1 MTLQA
6 GQLFGNYRVVQLI
19 GEGGFGEVYLVE
31 NELIQRRAA
40 VKVLHPALAQDAEL
54 VRRFLNE
61 ARAAS
66 AICHPNIVEVL
77 DAGGTPD
84 GAPYILM
91 EFLEGVSLQK
101 RLADR
106 GPVPLPK
113 VLDIADQAG
122 SALVAAHAAGIVHRD
137 LKPENLFLVP
147 DTHAP
152 GGERVKVLDFGIA
165 KICLSSGSGGT
176 VRTRTGMIIGSPA
189 YMSPEQC
196 KDSAD
201 VDVRSD
207 VYSFATILYEML
219 SGRTPHVA
227 PTGTELL
234 FLHLTKTPPHLRE
247 LAPQV
252 PAHVEAVIM
261 RGLAREREDRFDSME
276 SFVAALREDLAAPA
290 PNRIRPIEIVSAVG
304 QSSATVADRTV
315 LPVRSTTFSRATG
328 EVGEAVETEEALLAA
343 TPNRRWPVITLAG
356 VVVLGGAMLLIL
368 RPNRYAAPKPLM
380 DTGRVATSSATIARP
395 SAPVREEELQK
406 AKPSDQVVVPSNAA
420 ADPQL
425 LLPVGVGGGAATKP
439 PSAAASTGTVPSKRA
454 QQAAGPTTS
463 RRTAKEWNSDERW
476 LAH

>member
-1 MTLQA
+1 MTLRA
-6 GQLFGNYRVVQLI
+6 GQLFGNYRVVRLI

-147 DTHAP
+147 DNHAP

-165 KICLSSGSGGT
+165 KICLGGGSGGT

-201 VDVRSD
+201 VDLRSD

-234 FLHLTKTPPHLRE
+234 FLHLTKTPPVLRE
-247 LAPQV
+247 LAQHV
-252 PAHVEAVIM
+252 PANVDAVIM

-276 SFVAALREDLAAPA
+276 SFIAALREDRAAPA
-290 PNRIRPIEIVSAVG
+290 PNRIRPVEIGSAVG
-304 QSSATVADRTV
+304 QGSVMVADQTA
-315 LPVRSTTFSRATG
+315 LPVRNTTFSRATG

-343 TPNRRWPVITLAG
+343 TPSRRWPVIALAG
-356 VVVLGGAMLLIL
+356 AVIVGGAMLLLL
-368 RPNRYAAPKPLM
+368 RPNRDSVPRP
-380 DTGRVATSSATIARP
+380 RVAPGSVATGSAAVARP
-395 SAPVREEELQK
+395 FAPVREEELQK
-406 AKPSDQVVVPSNAA
+406 LKPAVEAVIPSNADS
-420 ADPQL
+420 DPHTL
-425 LLPVGVGGGAATKP
+425 MPLEVGKLPVSKP
-439 PSAAASTGTVPSKRA
+439 PSAVETTRTESSRRVHP
-454 QQAAGPTTS
+454 AAGQTTS
-463 RRTAKEWNSDERW
+463 RPTSKEWNADERW

>member
-1 MTLQA
+1 MTLPA
-6 GQLFGNYRVVQLI
+6 GQLFGNYCVVRLI

-77 DAGGTPD
+77 DAGGTAD

-106 GPVPLPK
+106 GRLALPQ
-113 VLDIADQAG
+113 VLDIANQAG

-147 DTHAP
+147 DSRAP
-152 GGERVKVLDFGIA
+152 NGERVKVLDFGIA
-165 KICLSSGSGGT
+165 KIRLSSGAGGT

-219 SGRTPHVA
+219 AGRTPHVA
-227 PTGTELL
+227 ATGTELL
-234 FLHLTKTPPHLRE
+234 FMHLTQTPPPLRE
-247 LAPQV
+247 LAPEV
-252 PAHVEAVIM
+252 PANAEIPIM

-276 SFVAALREDLAAPA
+276 SFVAALREGLAAPA
-290 PNRIRPIEIVSAVG
+290 PQRILPAQVLPAVEPNSAMG
-304 QSSATVADRTV
+304 ENRTV
-315 LPVRSTTFSRATG
+315 FSSRSTTLSRATG
-328 EVGEAVETEEALLAA
+328 EVGEAVEIEDALLAA
-343 TPNRRWPVITLAG
+343 TRNRRWPVIALGG
-356 VVVLGGAMLLIL
+356 VVVLGGAMLLML
-368 RPNRYAAPKPLM
+368 RPNRDSVPKPM
-380 DTGRVATSSATIARP
+380 ADTESVAA
-395 SAPVREEELQK
+395 
-406 AKPSDQVVVPSNAA
+406 
-420 ADPQL
+420 
-425 LLPVGVGGGAATKP
+425 
-439 PSAAASTGTVPSKRA
+439 SAAATARPIAASEEGVQTADASVRIAIPSVDPHALPLVGEGEVPATKVPSAVPATRTGPSNRTHKM
-454 QQAAGPTTS
+454 AGQTPS
-463 RRTAKEWNSDERW
+463 GQPIKEWNSDERW

>member
-6 GQLFGNYRVVQLI
+6 GQLFGNYRVVRLI

-106 GPVPLPK
+106 GPVPLPR

-147 DTHAP
+147 DAHAP
-152 GGERVKVLDFGIA
+152 NGERVKVLDFGIA

-227 PTGTELL
+227 ATGTELL
-234 FLHLTKTPPHLRE
+234 FLHLTKTPPPLRE

-252 PAHVEAVIM
+252 PANVDAVIM
-261 RGLAREREDRFDSME
+261 RGLAREREERFDSME

-290 PNRIRPIEIVSAVG
+290 PNRILPPEIVSAAG
-304 QSSATVADRTV
+304 QSSAMVANRTA
-315 LPVRSTTFSRATG
+315 LPARSTTFSRATG
-328 EVGEAVETEEALLAA
+328 EVGEAAETEEALLAA
-343 TPNRRWPVITLAG
+343 TRNRRWPLIAVGG
-356 VVVLGGAMLLIL
+356 VVVLGGALLLML
-368 RPNRYAAPKPLM
+368 RPNHDSVPRPM
-380 DTGRVATSSATIARP
+380 SDTGSVATGSAAIARP
-395 SAPVREEELQK
+395 SVPIREEGLQK
-406 AKPSDQVVVPSNAA
+406 AEPRGQAPIPSKATG
-420 ADPQL
+420 PQA
-425 LLPVGVGGGAATKP
+425 LPVGLGELPATKP
-439 PSAAASTGTVPSKRA
+439 ISAAASTRTEHSKRTH
-454 QQAAGPTTS
+454 QVTGQTTS
-463 RRTAKEWNSDERW
+463 RPTIREWNSDERW

>member
-6 GQLFGNYRVVQLI
+6 GQLFGNYCVVQLI

-77 DAGGTPD
+77 DAGRTPD

-101 RLADR
+101 RLAER

-152 GGERVKVLDFGIA
+152 NGERVKVLDFGIA
-165 KICLSSGSGGT
+165 KICVSSGSGGT

-207 VYSFATILYEML
+207 VYSFATILYEVL

-227 PTGTELL
+227 PTSTELL
-234 FLHLTKTPPHLRE
+234 FLHLTQTPRSLRE

-252 PAHVEAVIM
+252 PANVDAVIM

-290 PNRIRPIEIVSAVG
+290 PKRILPTEIAPAAG
-304 QSSATVADRTV
+304 QSSATVANRIA
-315 LPVRSTTFSRATG
+315 LPAKSTTFSRATG

-343 TPNRRWPVITLAG
+343 TRRRWPLVAVGG
-356 VVVLGGAMLLIL
+356 VVVLGGVMLLML
-368 RPNRYAAPKPLM
+368 RPSRDSVPRPM
-380 DTGRVATSSATIARP
+380 SDTGTVATGSATIARP
-395 SAPVREEELQK
+395 LAPVREEGLQK
-406 AKPSDQVVVPSNAA
+406 AEPMLQVAIPSKATAN
-420 ADPQL
+420 PQP
-425 LLPVGVGGGAATKP
+425 LLPVGVGELPATNP
-439 PSAAASTGTVPSKRA
+439 PSAAASTRTEPSKRA
-454 QQAAGPTTS
+454 HQAARRTTS
-463 RRTAKEWNSDERW
+463 PPTIKEWNSAERW